1 MRRTTDD
8 VFSEQKE
15 ENGTWDSFKES
26 NPEKIS
32 RSERKYDNWHK
43 IIKVVMMLLVSS
55 VVLVTGVVSK
65 ATTFFIVSQV
75 MTMTRY
81 FDLNH
86 QIIPRLQQVRGQC
99 LCVMSH

>member
-1 MRRTTDD
+1 MRRITTDD
-8 VFSEQKE
+8 VFGEQKE

-75 MTMTRY
+75 MTMIIY
-81 FDLNH
+81 CDVN
-86 QIIPRLQQVRGQC
+86 QIMPRLQQARGQ
-99 LCVMSH
+99 